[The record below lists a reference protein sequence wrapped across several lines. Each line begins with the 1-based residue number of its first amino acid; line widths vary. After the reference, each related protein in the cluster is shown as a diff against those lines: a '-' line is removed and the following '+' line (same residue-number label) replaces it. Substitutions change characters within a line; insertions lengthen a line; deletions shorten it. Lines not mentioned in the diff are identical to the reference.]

1 MTSPLIDF
9 FANLGFWNWFFLAII
24 LFALETFVPGV
35 HFLWFGLAA
44 TIVGLLVTAAMGLG
58 SAEFFTWPLQ
68 LVAFAAIS
76 VLTVFWVK
84 TLSKPDAAKSD
95 EPNLNI
101 RGAQYIGRTVM
112 VENPIKNGR
121 GKVRVGDT
129 LWNAE
134 GEEAAAG
141 AQVRVTGVNGTALV
155 VERLGD

>member
-44 TIVGLLVTAAMGLG
+44 TIVGLLVTGAIGLG
-58 SAEFFTWPLQ
+58 YSDLFSWPLQ
-68 LVAFAAIS
+68 LVAFATIS
-76 VLTVFWVK
+76 VLTVFCVK
-84 TLSKPDAAKSD
+84 TLSKSDAAKSD

-101 RGAQYIGRTVM
+101 RGAQYIGRTVT
-112 VENPIKNGR
+112 VENAIKNGR

-134 GEEAAAG
+134 GEEAASG
-141 AQVRVTGVNGTALV
+141 TRVRVTGVNGTALV